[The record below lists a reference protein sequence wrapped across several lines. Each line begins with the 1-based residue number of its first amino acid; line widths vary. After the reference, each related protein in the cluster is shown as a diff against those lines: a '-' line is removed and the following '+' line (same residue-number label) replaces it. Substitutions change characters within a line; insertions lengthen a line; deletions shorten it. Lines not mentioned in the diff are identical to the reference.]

1 MTTTLCLNNNLRP
14 TMDVE
19 TFYCIIIGLVFAPV
33 FLVLIRLLYIL
44 PALRL
49 PPSTTT
55 PKKLLD
61 AAHIS
66 ILLGSGG
73 HTGEMM
79 RIVSKMEMPNATRT
93 WIYSDGDNSSL
104 SKAKEFEEKR
114 TTATT
119 NYISIPR
126 ARQVGQNY
134 ILSIPTTLYS
144 FVISAIK
151 LLNHKPDVLLL
162 NGPGTCVPVAYILFF
177 YKFLGL
183 CKTKIIYIESLARV
197 SKLSLSG
204 LLLLP
209 ISDRFIVQ
217 WQNLYHQ
224 YNRVEYY
231 GVLI

>member
-79 RIVSKMEMPNATRT
+79 RIVSKWRCLMQLEHGFIQMG
-93 WIYSDGDNSSL
+93 IILLYL
-104 SKAKEFEEKR
+104 KQKEFEEKR

-183 CKTKIIYIESLARV
+183 CKTKLFTLKVWLE
-197 SKLSLSG
+197 
-204 LLLLP
+204 
-209 ISDRFIVQ
+209 
-217 WQNLYHQ
+217 
-224 YNRVEYY
+224 
-231 GVLI
+231 

>member
-1 MTTTLCLNNNLRP
+1 M
-14 TMDVE
+14 
-19 TFYCIIIGLVFAPV
+19 
-33 FLVLIRLLYIL
+33 
-44 PALRL
+44 
-49 PPSTTT
+49 
-55 PKKLLD
+55 
-61 AAHIS
+61 
-66 ILLGSGG
+66 
-73 HTGEMM
+73 
-79 RIVSKMEMPNATRT
+79 
-93 WIYSDGDNSSL
+93 
-104 SKAKEFEEKR
+104 
-114 TTATT
+114 
-119 NYISIPR
+119 
-126 ARQVGQNY
+126 GQNY

-217 WQNLYHQ
+217 WENLYHQ